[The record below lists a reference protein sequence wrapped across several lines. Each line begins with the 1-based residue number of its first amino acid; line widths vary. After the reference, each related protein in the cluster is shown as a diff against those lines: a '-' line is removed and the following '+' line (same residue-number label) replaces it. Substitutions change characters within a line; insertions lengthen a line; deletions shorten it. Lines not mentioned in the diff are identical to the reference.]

1 MKVCLDPHSR
11 RLQFL
16 CSLYQL
22 TQLIDEPTR
31 ITVISGT
38 LIDLILTN
46 RPENILLTGVIHL
59 GISDHSLIY
68 AVRKFKLPKSRPT
81 IKEVRNF
88 KHFCVDK
95 FRADLHQAPW
105 DMIFSFD
112 DPNICWTLWKSFFH
126 ETLSKHAPLC
136 QKRVRSNPVPWI
148 TPTIKQ
154 IMRNRDFHKK
164 RAIKYNSS
172 YNWQKYKNLR
182 NIVNREMKLSKSQ
195 FYHSEIQTCAISG
208 NIKKTWSV
216 INSLTGKSKKTTS
229 INEILVD
236 NDNTTSDPKMIAES
250 FNEYF
255 VNIGSRLA
263 SEASKEFSENELTN
277 NNNQPNIQTN
287 SKFYFS
293 QISIESVALT
303 LRNLKTNKS
312 TGLDKIPAK
321 ILKLSYD
328 IIAPSLAFI
337 FNLSLETGIY
347 VDDWKRARVIPI
359 YKAEDKRKCENYR
372 PISILPVVSK
382 VFEREVFNQVYR
394 YLCDNSLLSRFQ
406 SGFRPKHSTLSALIQ
421 MCDDWLQ
428 NMDNGNLNCVVFLDV
443 KKAFDSINHEILL
456 NKMHEYFGISDT
468 QLKWF
473 ESYLINRE
481 QQCMVNGQI
490 SSPKNITCGI
500 PQGSI
505 LGPLLF
511 LLYIND
517 MPKSLKYVTPSMYA
531 DDTEIYASSKHG
543 DELVAN
549 LNCDLENVR
558 KWMVQNRL
566 QIHPTKTKYMY
577 IGSSYN
583 IKNNISSNPILINN
597 ISVPRTENYTC
608 LGVSLDERLTWEKHI
623 DTICAKVG
631 AGIGVM
637 RRMKPFVPQE
647 TLKLI
652 YEALVQPYFNYCSPL
667 WDNCGIGLKDKLQKF
682 QNRAARVIT
691 GSTYDIRSIDVL
703 NTLGWKTLDQ
713 KRNYTKSM
721 FMYKIINDHAA
732 PNLRH
737 SFRLYNEGDTIHDL
751 RNHVTDLVLPK
762 PKREFGKRS
771 FKYNGAIHWNSLP
784 YEAKNAK
791 SISTFKRL
799 INPQRVEDDST
810 SI

>member
-1 MKVCLDPHSR
+1 MTSYK
-11 RLQFL
+11 
-16 CSLYQL
+16 L
-22 TQLIDEPTR
+22 TD
-31 ITVISGT
+31 
-38 LIDLILTN
+38 
-46 RPENILLTGVIHL
+46 
-59 GISDHSLIY
+59 
-68 AVRKFKLPKSRPT
+68 
-81 IKEVRNF
+81 
-88 KHFCVDK
+88 
-95 FRADLHQAPW
+95 
-105 DMIFSFD
+105 SFV
-112 DPNICWTLWKSFFH
+112 L
-126 ETLSKHAPLC
+126 
-136 QKRVRSNPVPWI
+136 
-148 TPTIKQ
+148 
-154 IMRNRDFHKK
+154 
-164 RAIKYNSS
+164 
-172 YNWQKYKNLR
+172 
-182 NIVNREMKLSKSQ
+182 
-195 FYHSEIQTCAISG
+195 
-208 NIKKTWSV
+208 
-216 INSLTGKSKKTTS
+216 NSL
-229 INEILVD
+229 
-236 NDNTTSDPKMIAES
+236 
-250 FNEYF
+250 
-255 VNIGSRLA
+255 
-263 SEASKEFSENELTN
+263 
-277 NNNQPNIQTN
+277 
-287 SKFYFS
+287 
-293 QISIESVALT
+293 
-303 LRNLKTNKS
+303 
-312 TGLDKIPAK
+312 
-321 ILKLSYD
+321 
-328 IIAPSLAFI
+328 
-337 FNLSLETGIY
+337 
-347 VDDWKRARVIPI
+347 
-359 YKAEDKRKCENYR
+359 
-372 PISILPVVSK
+372 
-382 VFEREVFNQVYR
+382 
-394 YLCDNSLLSRFQ
+394 
-406 SGFRPKHSTLSALIQ
+406 
-421 MCDDWLQ
+421 
-428 NMDNGNLNCVVFLDV
+428 
-443 KKAFDSINHEILL
+443 
-456 NKMHEYFGISDT
+456 FGISDT

-566 QIHPTKTKYMY
+566 QIHPTKTKCMY

-732 PNLRH
+732 SNLRH

-799 INPQRVEDDST
+799 INPQRVEADST